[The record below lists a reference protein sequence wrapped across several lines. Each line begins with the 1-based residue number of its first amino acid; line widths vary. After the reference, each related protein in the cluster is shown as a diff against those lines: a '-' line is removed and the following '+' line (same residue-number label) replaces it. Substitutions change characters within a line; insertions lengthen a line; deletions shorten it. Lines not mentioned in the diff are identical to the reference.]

1 MRTVVGFP
9 FEEMATL
16 RRDVAKLNE
25 RWDDISIADM
35 KMLRLA
41 VALVHLPAPT
51 LRDLATATGLI
62 GALADRFD
70 SYH

>member
-1 MRTVVGFP
+1 
-9 FEEMATL
+9 
-16 RRDVAKLNE
+16 
-25 RWDDISIADM
+25 
-35 KMLRLA
+35 LRLA